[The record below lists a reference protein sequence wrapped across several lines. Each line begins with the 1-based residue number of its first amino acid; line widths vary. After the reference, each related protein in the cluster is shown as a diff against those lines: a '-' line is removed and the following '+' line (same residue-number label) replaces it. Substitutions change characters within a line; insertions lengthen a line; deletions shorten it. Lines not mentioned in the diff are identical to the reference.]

1 MHFDATFIERT
12 EALDINLSQKVAWIA
27 GGSGALGIA
36 IAIAFARCGAT
47 PVLSA
52 RPGERLTAAG
62 AAVAGACG
70 QNPVLEPFDIVDDAS
85 VKDTVSRII
94 ARLGRLDILVNCST
108 LPIFGDF
115 ESISDADW
123 ERVTQTKLL
132 GYVRTMRAA
141 LPHMV
146 AQKDGRIVNLSG
158 GSGRQPF
165 ANHAPGSAMNAATN
179 AVSKALA
186 NRYGADGVRIN
197 ALAPGQIESE
207 RLRAMAEIGA
217 VPSAANIPL
226 GRLGQAEEVANATV
240 FLASDLASYINGTL
254 LIVDGGRVGFI

>member
-1 MHFDATFIERT
+1 MNIDMSGR
-12 EALDINLSQKVAWIA
+12 VAWIS

-36 IAIAFARCGAT
+36 IAAAFAQCGAR

-52 RPGERLTAAG
+52 RGGERLSAAR
-62 AAVAGACG
+62 AAVTELCG
-70 QNPVLEPFDIVDDAS
+70 IEPEVEPFDITSDAS
-85 VKDTVSRII
+85 VREAAARIASRLQRI
-94 ARLGRLDILVNCST
+94 DVLVNCST

-115 ESISDADW
+115 DSISDEDW

-141 LPHMV
+141 IPHIV
-146 AQKDGRIVNLSG
+146 ARNDGRIVNLSG

-165 ANHAPGSAMNAATN
+165 ENHAPGSAMNAATN
-179 AVSKALA
+179 AVTKALA
-186 NRYGADGVRIN
+186 NRYGKQGVRIN

-207 RLRAMAEIGA
+207 RLATMARIGA
-217 VPSAANIPL
+217 VPSAATIPL
-226 GRLGQAEEVANATV
+226 GRLGRADEIANATV

-254 LIVDGGRVGFI
+254 LVVDGGRVGFI